1 MRMLI
6 AAAAL
11 AATTAAARAAP
22 ISVAIDVD
30 STRSST
36 GGPITTQ
43 PGFTSWDLTNV
54 GTAGTTIVEQ
64 GVTFEIF
71 GLAAAN
77 QSRFRAVGDGTYFD
91 ALTRDLL
98 FNEGAANRAI
108 GLRISGLDVGTY
120 QMRSWHFDSDP
131 NVLATENWIQ
141 VEVRN
146 QGGSPTTVVDK
157 LPFGSTPAFF
167 KFDVTAVDQVKEII
181 FREDDA
187 PGAVDLVDQ
196 NRARLNGFTLRTV
209 PEPASSAMMLA
220 GALAGV
226 AVRRKHAN
234 GMRDAAI

>member
-1 MRMLI
+1 MRMFLM
-6 AAAAL
+6 AAAL
-11 AATTAAARAAP
+11 AATAATAMAAP

-30 STRSST
+30 STRSTT

-54 GTAGTTIVEQ
+54 ATAGTTIAEQ
-64 GVTFEIF
+64 GATFEIF

-91 ALTRDLL
+91 ALTRDLV
-98 FNEGAANRAI
+98 FNEGASGRAI
-108 GLRISGLDVGTY
+108 GLRITGLDVGIY

-131 NVLATENWIQ
+131 NVLMTENWIQ

-146 QGGSPTTVVDK
+146 QGGSATTLVDK
-157 LPFGSTPAFF
+157 FPFGSTPAFF
-167 KFDVTAVDQVKEII
+167 KFEVTAAGQVKEII

-196 NRARLNGFTLRTV
+196 NRARLNGFTLKTA
-209 PEPASSAMMLA
+209 PEPASIGM
-220 GALAGV
+220 ALAATLGGML
-226 AVRRKHAN
+226 VRRKFKA
-234 GMRDAAI
+234 